1 MIPTRLAVNTDKKTI
16 LLIDDDKSVY
26 LSLKMVFDSKKF
38 RIVYA
43 ESCNAAARKLQRGLV
58 CHMLILD
65 IMMPGASGIDCLD
78 KLMEMKIKAPVLVL
92 SALDSYRPCR
102 AAFKKGAADYLAK
115 PFQTD
120 EILDTVN
127 KLLTPRRRSKTGR

>member
-1 MIPTRLAVNTDKKTI
+1 MLPTRNAVKTDKKTI

-38 RIVYA
+38 RIIYA
-43 ESCNAAARKLQRGLV
+43 DSCDAAARKLHTGLI
-58 CHMLILD
+58 CHIIILD

-78 KLMEMKIKAPVLVL
+78 KLMKMKIKVPILVL

-120 EILDTVN
+120 ELLDTVN
-127 KLLTPRRRSKTGR
+127 ELLAPRRRKKIGR

>member
-1 MIPTRLAVNTDKKTI
+1 MNTDKKTI

-38 RIVYA
+38 RVVYA
-43 ESCNAAARKLQRGLV
+43 ESCDAAARKLHRGLI
-58 CHMLILD
+58 CHIIILD

-115 PFQTD
+115 PFQT
-120 EILDTVN
+120 EELLDTVN
-127 KLLTPRRRSKTGR
+127 KLLAPRRWRKTGR

>member
-1 MIPTRLAVNTDKKTI
+1 MNTDKKTI
-16 LLIDDDKSVY
+16 LLIDDDKSIY

-43 ESCNAAARKLQRGLV
+43 DGCDAAVRKLRRGLK
-58 CHMLILD
+58 CHIIILD

-78 KLMEMKIKAPVLVL
+78 VLMEMEIKAPILIL

-102 AAFKKGAADYLAK
+102 AAFKKGAADYLTK

-120 EILDTVN
+120 ELLDTVN
-127 KLLTPRRRSKTGR
+127 ELLASRKQKRVGR

>member
-1 MIPTRLAVNTDKKTI
+1 MLPTRYSANTNKKTI
-16 LLIDDDKSVY
+16 LLIDDDKSVH

-38 RIVYA
+38 RIIYA
-43 ESCNAAARKLQRGLV
+43 DSCGAAARKFNLGLK
-58 CHMLILD
+58 CDIIILD

-78 KLMEMKIKAPVLVL
+78 KLMEMKIKAPILIL

-102 AAFKKGAADYLAK
+102 AAFKKGAADYLTK

-127 KLLTPRRRSKTGR
+127 ELLAPRKRKRVGR